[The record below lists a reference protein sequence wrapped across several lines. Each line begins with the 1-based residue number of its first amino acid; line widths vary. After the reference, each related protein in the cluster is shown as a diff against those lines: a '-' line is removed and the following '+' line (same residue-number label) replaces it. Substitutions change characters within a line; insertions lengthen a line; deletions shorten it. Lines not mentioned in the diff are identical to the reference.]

1 MLSEINMDDDF
12 IKINKITL
20 LHYGENINGNV
31 NELQQSSVIHN
42 LTLRKKKIDNY
53 LLSKRK
59 LTSSLNLPPHS
70 QFENTSSHQQP
81 QSIALSNIITSLT
94 SNNVSL
100 IINTLR
106 YIKHNITFTI
116 EHNVLDKRTLFNN
129 EQEIINHLCKLLLYE
144 SDTTVQYE
152 ASLCLVNVV
161 IAFPF
166 KIEKCVYS
174 DNNLECLFMFL
185 NLAIHNECLFKN
197 AFVIITS
204 ACAENEM
211 NQQYF
216 IRKNIIN
223 VIYPLLSN
231 MNTLVIVENK
241 DIILK
246 CLISLS
252 SIIKTDINYAKYFYQ
267 SINTLQSYFTYLL
280 TYPNELH
287 FTILLHLFKRIIHDK
302 ATYDTFMQHNFIS
315 TLTSA
320 YNICK
325 ENNNK
330 KLIVTLILN
339 TIDTYETLP
348 QCIHKDNLFQFIFHI
363 INNYKYENRNILNKI
378 LFTCSN
384 LCYDY
389 TEELFKFGV
398 LEEIAKIAKMFYD
411 NAIRFNNDKESIALL
426 KECLFVIFNSVCEG
440 SCNVKEFYGRF
451 DNGVIGKFVYYAF
464 EVYDKEYELIKVI
477 LGGVICLMKGKGVI
491 GFNVERFG
499 DVLGKYKSVDKE
511 FEGYIEE
518 IEGFIT
524 CD

>member
-12 IKINKITL
+12 IKINKISL
-20 LHYGENINGNV
+20 LHYGENINGNI
-31 NELQQSSVIHN
+31 NDLQQASIIHN
-42 LTLRKKKIDNY
+42 LTLRKRKIDNY

-70 QFENTSSHQQP
+70 HFENTTQP
-81 QSIALSNIITSLT
+81 FQSIAPSNIITSLT

-100 IINTLR
+100 IINTLLH
-106 YIKHNITFTI
+106 IKHNIVFNI
-116 EHNVLDKRTLFNN
+116 EHEVLDKRTLFNN

-144 SDTTVQYE
+144 SDSTVQYE
-152 ASLCLVNVV
+152 AALCLVN
-161 IAFPF
+161 IITSFPF
-166 KIEKCVYS
+166 KIEKCVYTDS
-174 DNNLECLFMFL
+174 NLECLFMFL
-185 NLAIHNECLFKN
+185 HLALNHECLFKN

-216 IRKNIIN
+216 IKKNIIN
-223 VIYPLLSN
+223 IIYPLLA
-231 MNTLVIVENK
+231 NTNPLVVSNK

-252 SIIKTDINYAKYFYQ
+252 SIIKTDIDYSKYFYQ
-267 SINTLQSYFTYLL
+267 SISTLQSYFSYLL

-302 ATYDTFMQHNFIS
+302 ATYDSFMRNNFIS
-315 TLTSA
+315 SLISA
-320 YNICK
+320 HNLCK
-325 ENNNK
+325 DNNNK
-330 KLIVTLILN
+330 KLIVILILN

-363 INNYKYENRNILNKI
+363 INNYKYEHRHILNKI

-398 LEEIAKIAKMFYD
+398 LEEIAKIAKMFYE
-411 NAIRFNNDKESIALL
+411 NAIRFNNDKESIGLF

-440 SCNVKEFYGRF
+440 SCFVKEFYGRF
-451 DNGVIGKFVYYAF
+451 DNGAIGKFVFYAF
-464 EVYDKEYELIKVI
+464 DVYEKEYDLIKLI
-477 LGGVICLMKGKGVI
+477 LGGVISLMKEKGVI
-491 GFNVERFG
+491 GLNVERFG
-499 DVLGKYKSVDKE
+499 DVLGKYKCIDKE
-511 FEGYIEE
+511 FEGYVDE